1 MSAAGA
7 PTGTTA
13 QPARFAVIGIKGA
26 GRGHVAAVQALQ
38 ADGRAQLVALCDIDE
53 SAAKRAAQAAT
64 EAAPTA
70 PPVAAYRNYQDM
82 LSRERL
88 DVVGIATPHY
98 LHAPM
103 TIASLEAG
111 AHVVCEKPIAIAV
124 SEADRMI
131 EAAAKAGKLLAIGHQ
146 GRFSPAAQTAKRLV
160 GPDAETGELVR
171 VAWLSGGIRTQAYY
185 DSGDWR
191 GTWSQE
197 GGGTLINQ
205 KVHDL
210 DRLCWFAGRPVEA
223 LALTGNFHHQVEEGI
238 ETLAS
243 AVLRWENGAQGV
255 VQLSITDGATLSR
268 QEFHGQKAAL
278 IIDGEQ
284 GIRLG
289 RYARTIQEHV
299 ADAGGRMDRLDV
311 TWEEIPAG
319 KREREPRVLM
329 YGQLLDIASGTNG
342 TGGAKPLCAGEDGR
356 DALEVVNAII
366 LSAFRRKPVPLPVDR
381 GEYDTLLEELR
392 ERAL

>member
-1 MSAAGA
+1 MAA
-7 PTGTTA
+7 A
-13 QPARFAVIGIKGA
+13 QAARFGVIGIKGA
-26 GRGHVAAVQALQ
+26 GRGHVSAVQAL
-38 ADGRAQLVALCDIDE
+38 AAEGRATLAAVCDIDE
-53 SAAKRAAQAAT
+53 GAAKRAAAQAGE
-64 EAAPTA
+64 EAPGGGL
-70 PPVAAYRNYQDM
+70 VAAYRNYQDM

-88 DVVGIATPHY
+88 DVVAIATPHY

-103 TIASLEAG
+103 TLAAIAAG
-111 AHVVCEKPIAIAV
+111 AHVICEKPIAIAV

-131 EAAAKAGKLLAIGHQ
+131 EAARQAGKLLAIGHQ
-146 GRFSPAAQTAKRLV
+146 GRFSPSAQTAKQLI
-160 GPDAETGELVR
+160 GPDAATGELVR

-191 GTWSQE
+191 GTWSEE

-223 LALTGNFHHQVEEGI
+223 LALTGNFHHQVEPGI

-278 IIDGEQ
+278 VIDSEHGV
-284 GIRLG
+284 RLG
-289 RYARTIQEHV
+289 RYARTIEQHV
-299 ADAGGRMDRLDV
+299 AGAGGRMERLDV
-311 TWEEIPAG
+311 TWEDVPVNKA
-319 KREREPRVLM
+319 EREGRVAM
-329 YGQLLDIASGTNG
+329 YTQFLDAAASGG
-342 TGGAKPLCAGEDGR
+342 KPLCAGEDGR

-366 LSAFRRKPVPLPVDR
+366 LSAFRKRPVSLPVDR
-381 GEYDTLLEELR
+381 GEYDALLEELR

>member
-1 MSAAGA
+1 M
-7 PTGTTA
+7 
-13 QPARFAVIGIKGA
+13 
-26 GRGHVAAVQALQ
+26 
-38 ADGRAQLVALCDIDE
+38 
-53 SAAKRAAQAAT
+53 
-64 EAAPTA
+64 A
-70 PPVAAYRNYQDM
+70 PPPGNSPGQPEGQPVAWYRTHQDM
-82 LSRERL
+82 LARERL
-88 DVVGIATPHY
+88 DVVCIATPHY

-103 TIASLEAG
+103 TLAALEAG

-131 EAAAKAGKLLAIGHQ
+131 DAAKRAGKLLAIGHQ
-146 GRFSPAAQTAKRLV
+146 GRFSSEAQAAKRLI

-210 DRLCWFAGRPVEA
+210 DRLCWLAGRPAEV
-223 LALTGNFHHQVEEGI
+223 LALTGNFHHQVESGI

-243 AVLRWENGAQGV
+243 AALRWENGAQGV
-255 VQLSITDGATLSR
+255 VQLSITDGATLAR

-278 IIDGEQ
+278 VIDSEQ
-284 GIRLG
+284 GLRLG
-289 RYARTIQEHV
+289 RYARTIREHV
-299 ADAGGRMDRLDV
+299 AGAGGRMEKLDV
-311 TWEEIPAG
+311 SWEEVPVG
-319 KREREPRVLM
+319 KAPREARQAM
-329 YGQLLDIASGTNG
+329 FSQLLDAVASRGQ
-342 TGGAKPLCAGEDGR
+342 PVCAGEDGR

-366 LSAFRRKPVPLPVDR
+366 LSAFRKKPVTIPVDR
-381 GEYDTLLEELR
+381 GEYDALLEELR
-392 ERAL
+392 QGEGVPN

>member
-1 MSAAGA
+1 
-7 PTGTTA
+7 
-13 QPARFAVIGIKGA
+13 VIGIKGA
-26 GRGHVAAVQALQ
+26 GRGHIGAVQELAKE
-38 ADGRAQLVALCDIDE
+38 GRAQLVAVCDIDDL
-53 SAAKRAAQAAT
+53 AAKRAAEAAT
-64 EAAPTA
+64 GG
-70 PPVAAYRNYQDM
+70 PPVVSYRRYEDM

-88 DVVGIATPHY
+88 DVVCIATPHY

-103 TIASLEAG
+103 TLAALAAG
-111 AHVVCEKPIAIAV
+111 AHVICEKPIAIAV

-131 EAAAKAGKLLAIGHQ
+131 EAARQAQRLLAICHQ
-146 GRFSPAAQTAKRLV
+146 GRFSPSAQAGKRLI
-160 GPDAETGELVR
+160 GPEAETGELVR

-191 GTWSQE
+191 GTWSEE

-210 DRLCWFAGRPVEA
+210 DRLCWYAGRPAEV
-223 LALTGNFHHQVEEGI
+223 LAVTGNFHHQVEAGI

-255 VQLSITDGATLSR
+255 VQLSITDGAGLTR

-278 IIDGEQ
+278 VIDGER

-289 RYARTIQEHV
+289 RYARTIKEHI
-299 ADAGGRMDRLDV
+299 AGAGGRMERLDV
-311 TWEEIPAG
+311 AWEDVAAARP
-319 KREREPRVLM
+319 EREGRHALFS
-329 YGQLLDIASGTNG
+329 QLLDAIANG
-342 TGGAKPLCAGEDGR
+342 GRPLCAGEDGR

-366 LSAFRRKPVPLPVDR
+366 LSSFRKKPVSLPIDR
-381 GEYDTLLEELR
+381 GEYDAALEELR
-392 ERAL
+392 QRAL